1 MGRNKKVKNR
11 KTDRSGNAKLLS
23 EGTRE
28 HLADEI
34 FSLALPLC
42 EDENVELVHVEFVV
56 DGFFNV
62 LRIYIDKP
70 DGVSMADCSGISRQ
84 IGDIIDA
91 SVAID
96 AEYRL
101 EVSSPGLYRQL
112 YKKAD
117 YVKFCGRAIKIQLD
131 APVDGQRKL
140 TGILESISDQDI
152 VGVSVD
158 GVLIELD
165 YSSIKKAR
173 LTEDNG
179 DGRC

>member
-1 MGRNKKVKNR
+1 MGRNKKVKNG
-11 KTDRSGNAKLLS
+11 KTDRSENARLLS
-23 EGTRE
+23 QGTRE

-34 FSLALPLC
+34 FSIALPLC
-42 EDENVELVHVEFVV
+42 ADENVELVHVEFVV
-56 DGFFNV
+56 DGFLNV

-70 DGVSMADCSGISRQ
+70 DGVTMADCSGISRQ
-84 IGDIIDA
+84 IGDIIDV

-101 EVSSPGLYRQL
+101 EVSSPGVYRQL
-112 YKKAD
+112 YKKED
-117 YVKFCGRAIKIQLD
+117 YVKFCGRAIKIHLD
-131 APVDGQRKL
+131 IPVDGQKKL
-140 TGILESISDQDI
+140 TGILK
-152 VGVSVD
+152 GVSD
-158 GVLIELD
+158 LGVVEISVEGKLIELD